1 MSLLDFGPIYTNTGA
16 ILQIEYATKC
26 AENGSTVIGI
36 NTKYG
41 LVICVEKPRDSPLYN
56 IKEEK
61 RIQKFRSNILLVGTG
76 LLHDLEPVKAVT
88 SKRLWISENYRYK
101 ISANEI
107 KMTFSQ
113 AAHDFTSFYGLRPIG
128 CNFMFGHSEQR
139 VQIDG
144 ESSCKINNKMNNQIK
159 TRLFVTDCASVT
171 KEVRAYAI
179 GKGTARAKTELEKLN
194 SGFYGM
200 SLLDAI
206 DHSIRIMYKCFDPL
220 KDNPFYL
227 EIAVLTDKTREVD
240 EDLVTEIAE
249 KYKDLNMDDE

>member
-36 NTKYG
+36 NTKHG
-41 LVICVEKPRDSPLYN
+41 LVICVEKPKDSPLYN

-76 LLHDLEPVKAVT
+76 LLHDLEPVKTRT
-88 SKRLWISENYRYK
+88 SDRLWLSENYRYK

-107 KMTFSQ
+107 KMAFSQ
-113 AAHDFTSFYGLRPIG
+113 AAHDFTIYYGLRPIG
-128 CNFMFGHSEQR
+128 CNFMFGHSEKK
-139 VQIDG
+139 VKIDG
-144 ESSCKINNKMNNQIK
+144 ESSCQINKQSDDQIV

-194 SGFYGM
+194 SDFHNM
-200 SLLDAI
+200 TLLDAI

-220 KDNPFYL
+220 KDKPFFL
-227 EIAVLTDKTREVD
+227 EVAVLTDKIREV
-240 EDLVTEIAE
+240 EDDLITEIAE
-249 KYKDLNMDDE
+249 RYKDLNMDDE